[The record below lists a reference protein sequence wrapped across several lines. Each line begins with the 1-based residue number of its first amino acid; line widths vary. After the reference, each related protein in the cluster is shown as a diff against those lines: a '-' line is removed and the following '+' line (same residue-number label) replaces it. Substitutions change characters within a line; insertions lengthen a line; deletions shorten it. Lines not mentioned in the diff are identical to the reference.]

1 VSPSGFIGEVSCP
14 RIGRDV
20 GWSGCRD
27 ACDKRGE
34 LILVTALIG
43 VLVVSL
49 AVLLAVAGLAVVQRL
64 VPLPIRQSHND
75 ATGTIF
81 AALYVLFGVTMGF
94 SLLLVWQQYDAAQRL
109 AESEAAHVEALY
121 RLAGSFPEPE
131 RGQVQDL
138 AASYARVAVE
148 EEWPLMAEGRTSPR
162 VEALAAGLRSSIQDF
177 QPSTEAEQAL
187 QSEGLTQVG
196 KVDETRALRLLEV
209 REGFPPILWVVLVL
223 GSVTTVTF
231 TYLFGMETLWLHR
244 LAVAA
249 LAVVVSLI
257 LYTVSVLEY
266 PFNDAAQVRPDAF
279 EVVLTEIEEN
289 DGQ

>member
-1 VSPSGFIGEVSCP
+1 V
-14 RIGRDV
+14 GRNV
-20 GWSGCRD
+20 GWFGCRD
-27 ACDKRGE
+27 ASDNRGE

-43 VLVVSL
+43 LLVVSL
-49 AVLLAVAGLAVVQRL
+49 AGLLAVAGLAVVERR
-64 VPLPIRQSHND
+64 VPLPMRQSHND

-121 RLAGSFPEPE
+121 RLAGSLPEPE
-131 RGQVQDL
+131 RGRVQDL
-138 AASYARVAVE
+138 AASYARVVEE
-148 EEWPLMAEGRTSPR
+148 EEWPLMAEGRTSSR
-162 VEALAAGLRSSIQDF
+162 AEELAAELRSSIQDF

-187 QSEGLTQVG
+187 QSDGLTQVG
-196 KVDETRALRLLEV
+196 ELEENRALRLLEV
-209 REGFPPILWVVLVL
+209 REGFPPIVWVVLVV
-223 GSVTTVTF
+223 GGVITVTF

-266 PFNDAAQVRPDAF
+266 PFNNSAQVRPDAF
-279 EVVLTEIEEN
+279 ELVLTEIDEN

>member
-1 VSPSGFIGEVSCP
+1 V
-14 RIGRDV
+14 
-20 GWSGCRD
+20 
-27 ACDKRGE
+27 
-34 LILVTALIG
+34 
-43 VLVVSL
+43 VVSL
-49 AVLLAVAGLAVVQRL
+49 AVLLAVAGLAVAQRL

-131 RGQVQDL
+131 RGQIQDL
-138 AASYARVAVE
+138 ATSYTRVVVE
-148 EEWPLMAEGRTSPR
+148 EEWPLMAQGRTSPR
-162 VEALAAGLRSSIQDF
+162 AEALAAELRSSIQDF
-177 QPSTEAEQAL
+177 QPRTEAEQAL
-187 QSEGLTQVG
+187 QSEGLSQVG
-196 KVDETRALRLLEV
+196 ELDENRALRLLEI

-223 GSVTTVTF
+223 GGVITVAF
-231 TYLFGMETLWLHR
+231 TYLFGMETLWLHM

-249 LAVVVSLI
+249 LTVVVSHT

-266 PFNDAAQVRPDAF
+266 PFNDAARVGPDAF
-279 EVVLTEIEEN
+279 ELVLREIEGK
-289 DGQ
+289 DGR